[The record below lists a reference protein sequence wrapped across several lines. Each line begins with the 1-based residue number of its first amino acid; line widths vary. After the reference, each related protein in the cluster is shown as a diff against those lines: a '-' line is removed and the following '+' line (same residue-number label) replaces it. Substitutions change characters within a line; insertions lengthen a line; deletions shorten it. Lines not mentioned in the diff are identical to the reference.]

1 MKNLIFVLP
10 LTFALITACN
20 GANTPANATQPTT
33 VSGTIAGYSGG
44 AASIDLKANSTIATG
59 SVNTSGAFTVTL
71 PAASTLTPYL
81 STLSENDL
89 YTATNQTCTGS
100 LTNSNSAARVF
111 GFDTLHIGSTDY
123 TTIQVAYSDTTL
135 TATISG
141 YLWLYTDR
149 AATLSGTKT
158 CTGTDG
164 NGYASTTQ
172 VTYTVPL
179 KVGWNL
185 IKEDAS
191 ATAAATG
198 KSISG
203 QVTYTTV
210 NDQATVWTTGSA
222 AQPLGLKNAS
232 ATMSALVRSFHL
244 R

>member
-10 LTFALITACN
+10 LTLALITACN

-33 VSGTIAGYSGG
+33 VSGTIAGYTGG

-81 STLSENDL
+81 STINENDL

-100 LTNSNSAARVF
+100 LTNSNPAAKVF
-111 GFDTLHIGSTDY
+111 GFDSLSIGSTEY
-123 TTIQVAYSDTTL
+123 NTVQVVSNESTFTTTIN
-135 TATISG
+135 G
-141 YLWLYTDR
+141 YLWLYIDQ
-149 AATLSGTKT
+149 AATFSGTKT
-158 CTGTDG
+158 CTGTVA
-164 NGYASTTQ
+164 NGYTATTK
-172 VTYTVPL
+172 VTYMVPL

-191 ATAAATG
+191 ATASIANKT
-198 KSISG
+198 ISG

-210 NDQATVWTTGSA
+210 NDQATVWSQAST
-222 AQPLGLKNAS
+222 AQPLSLKNTT
-232 ATMSALVRSFHL
+232 ATVNTLIRSLHL